1 MRFLLDT
8 QLIVWGADDPGR
20 VPRDAREAI
29 VAAERLCF
37 SVASLWEVSIKVAR
51 GRSGIRTDP
60 RDLRD
65 QLLAAGYEELPVV
78 APHAFGVLDLPPHHG
93 DPFDRLLVAQARVES
108 LILLTADRAL
118 EAYGPPVHVV

>member
-1 MRFLLDT
+1 VRLLVDT
-8 QLIVWGADDPGR
+8 HLIVWGADDPAR
-20 VPRDAREAI
+20 VPRPAREALL
-29 VAAERLCF
+29 AAERLVF

-60 RDLRD
+60 GELRAG
-65 QLLAAGYEELPVV
+65 LLRSGYEELPVT
-78 APHAFGVLDLPPHHG
+78 APHALAILGLPLLHG
-93 DPFDRLLVAQARVES
+93 DPFDRLLVAQARAEN